1 MNKKNQVIFS
11 FLDNYLHLQQL
22 KFFTN
27 KTKTK
32 HMKKLNLLLAAMFV
46 LFTASLKASTA
57 DLFAYNEQV
66 ITAQMTDLNEL
77 EKVVKQNEGVTLTE
91 LKTKHFA
98 NLNLN
103 GLKESSVLGDLFAMR
118 GGDLPLGIPAFVW
131 GCVLGWVGILVVYLV
146 TEDKEETL
154 KALWGCLAEGAISA
168 VLYIIYVVVIVAA
181 ATSTVGY

>member
-1 MNKKNQVIFS
+1 
-11 FLDNYLHLQQL
+11 
-22 KFFTN
+22 
-27 KTKTK
+27 
-32 HMKKLNLLLAAMFV
+32 MKKLNLLLAAMFV

-66 ITAQMTDLNEL
+66 ITAQMTDLTEL

-103 GLKESSVLGDLFAMR
+103 GVKESSVLGDLFAMR

-131 GCVLGWVGILVVYLV
+131 GCVLGWVGILIVYFV
-146 TEDKEETL
+146 TEDKQETL
-154 KALWGCLAEGAISA
+154 KALWGCLAWGAVDVIF
-168 VLYIIYVVVIVAA
+168 YIVYVVIILGSAA
-181 ATSTVGY
+181 ATTY